1 MALSRSRFLS
11 CLMAGA
17 AALALPL
24 AHAQAQSY
32 PDRPIKLVVPFA
44 PGGATDILGRLLAT
58 SLGERLGQPVVVE
71 NRPGAGTVVAGA
83 LVAKAPP
90 DGYTLLL
97 GASTTLTLNPVIRN
111 PLPYDP
117 LRSFTP
123 LGLVADMGLVLVA
136 HNETPARTLPELV
149 ALAKADP
156 DKLSYGSFGTGSSV
170 HFGGEMLKTATGM
183 RMVHVPF
190 NGSSPSLTALMGG
203 QVQVA
208 VDTVVATTPLIKAGK
223 IRPIAALGPQRLAL
237 LPQVPTV
244 AESGYPGFAM
254 DTWFAFLAP
263 AGLLAPIQKKLE
275 KALADTMAEP
285 AMKKKLVDIG
295 LSPAWGPGSAL
306 QERIERELPQM
317 RAVAARADIKVD

>member
-17 AALALPL
+17 AVLALPL

-190 NGSSPSLTALMGG
+190 NGSSPISAVRLGELPLKGTCTMRIP
-203 QVQVA
+203 VA
-208 VDTVVATTPLIKAGK
+208 VLSISPPKCTEDP
-223 IRPIAALGPQRLAL
+223 
-237 LPQVPTV
+237 VP
-244 AESGYPGFAM
+244 
-254 DTWFAFLAP
+254 
-263 AGLLAPIQKKLE
+263 K
-275 KALADTMAEP
+275 EP
-285 AMKKKLVDIG
+285 
-295 LSPAWGPGSAL
+295 
-306 QERIERELPQM
+306 
-317 RAVAARADIKVD
+317 

>member
-223 IRPIAALGPQRLAL
+223 IRPIAALGPQRLPL
-237 LPQVPTV
+237 LP
-244 AESGYPGFAM
+244 PG
-254 DTWFAFLAP
+254 
-263 AGLLAPIQKKLE
+263 KKT
-275 KALADTMAEP
+275 K
-285 AMKKKLVDIG
+285 
-295 LSPAWGPGSAL
+295 
-306 QERIERELPQM
+306 
-317 RAVAARADIKVD
+317 

>member
-17 AALALPL
+17 AVLALPL

-136 HNETPARTLPELV
+136 HNETPARTLPELC
-149 ALAKADP
+149 L
-156 DKLSYGSFGTGSSV
+156 LYT
-170 HFGGEMLKTATGM
+170 
-183 RMVHVPF
+183 
-190 NGSSPSLTALMGG
+190 SPSPR
-203 QVQVA
+203 
-208 VDTVVATTPLIKAGK
+208 D
-223 IRPIAALGPQRLAL
+223 
-237 LPQVPTV
+237 
-244 AESGYPGFAM
+244 
-254 DTWFAFLAP
+254 
-263 AGLLAPIQKKLE
+263 
-275 KALADTMAEP
+275 
-285 AMKKKLVDIG
+285 
-295 LSPAWGPGSAL
+295 
-306 QERIERELPQM
+306 
-317 RAVAARADIKVD
+317 